1 MINLFDIIHFSSP
14 NSFSTDTFVFMQ
26 IDKVLL
32 SEREGIKCTKLN
44 LYAKCGYLSH
54 DCFNLCF
61 LISAVRK
68 TFWVS
73 YVLGFGS
80 KNKLTMKS

>member
-1 MINLFDIIHFSSP
+1 MINLFNIIHFSSP

-26 IDKVLL
+26 IDKTLL
-32 SEREGIKCTKLN
+32 SEQEGIKCTKLN
-44 LYAKCGYLSH
+44 LYAELGYLSQ
-54 DCFNLCF
+54 DCFNLCY

-73 YVLGFGS
+73 YVLDFGS
-80 KNKLTMKS
+80 KNKLTMRS